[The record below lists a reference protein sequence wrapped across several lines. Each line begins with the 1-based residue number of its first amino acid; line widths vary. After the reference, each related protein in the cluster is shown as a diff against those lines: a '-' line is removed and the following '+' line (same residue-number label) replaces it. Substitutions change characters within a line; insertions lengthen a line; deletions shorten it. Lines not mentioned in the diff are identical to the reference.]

1 MTLGKFLAIILSAAS
16 SLLLDAQEKET
27 ADSLVRLVDARS
39 AQLLEIGGQS
49 YRKVVGPAR
58 FLHNDTYLLC
68 DTALWNVDTRIIDA
82 IGHVSIIQEGTVLE
96 SDKMVYIID
105 SNLAEFRGSLVEL
118 RDSDH
123 NTLRTHYL
131 DYNTKDS
138 VAVFRN
144 GGAMRDKDG
153 QIIES
158 LYGTY
163 DSKIGTFTFRDNVNM
178 FTDSIFVRTSSL
190 KYESER
196 SLATFGSR
204 TDAWKDDNMLS
215 ADAGWYDRA
224 RELFLFRNNVHVMTD
239 TQEGWSDSLY
249 FNRNTV
255 DVEMLGNVQ
264 VTDTSRNVSAVAGR
278 IHYMDSLSKVTMTR
292 KPAVVSEIQEGE
304 TRDTVW
310 FGADFLVY
318 HTVPRYL
325 VDSSVVA
332 ASQQRLSDLNVD
344 PVTTYRRKSREE
356 AEKAAAEAAKSD
368 PNNKAAAEARRE
380 EMARKSAGVPKG
392 GAVPDAAS
400 SVKDTASLPQ
410 AADSS
415 VFKTDSLAVMADSL
429 GMVQDSLGVSADSVE
444 VLPPDTTKIG
454 FLSALGNVRIFRK
467 SMQVVCDSL
476 EYTDLDSLARLF
488 KEPAIWN
495 GVTHQYAADSI
506 TAVISNGAMEKASL
520 MSEAFIHIQE
530 DTLHYDQIKSTE
542 MIAYFDGAGELSR
555 FDALGGA
562 SALFYIEEQETL
574 ATVNKKEA
582 KMLSAVFRDGTIHRI
597 YYFDTVKSDAYPV
610 VQLMPEDRLLK
621 GFRWSPERRPKDRY
635 AVTSWELRSPERR
648 KYAARPRAEYVQ
660 TEKYFPGYIGD
671 IYRQIEV
678 RDSLSVLRAREEREE
693 KLRAEREERFREDSL
708 SAAREIA
715 VKDSLAAV
723 KFRNDSIA
731 AADSLNAIRDSVA
744 RADSIAVADSI
755 AASRIPTKEE
765 IRAKKKEERLKRHQA
780 RVQAKADRWAR
791 KDEQDRMREEAIR
804 ERKQAK
810 IREKKLKTLQQAA
823 EQAARDNE
831 LLEKYK
837 KKAAAREAAK
847 AARKAAGSGGR
858 KSSAGQMTEGV
869 IPESVLPQT
878 GK

>member
-1 MTLGKFLAIILSAAS
+1 MLSAAS
-16 SLLLDAQEKET
+16 SLLLNAQEKET

-292 KPAVVSEIQEGE
+292 EPAVVSEIQEGE

-318 HTVPRYL
+318 RTIPRYL

-332 ASQQRLSDLNVD
+332 ASQQRLSDLTVD

-392 GAVPDAAS
+392 GTVPVEAP

-415 VFKTDSLAVMADSL
+415 AFMADSLGIESDSISVTVDSL
-429 GMVQDSLGVSADSVE
+429 GMVQDSLVMSSDSVE

-488 KEPAIWN
+488 KEPSIWN

-506 TAVISNGAMEKASL
+506 TAVISNGTMEKASL

-562 SALFYIEEQETL
+562 SALFYIEEQDAL

-582 KMLSAVFRDGTIHRI
+582 KMLSAVFLDGTIHRI

-621 GFRWSPERRPKDRY
+621 GFRWSPDRRPQDRY

-660 TEKYFPGYIGD
+660 TEIYFPGYIGD

-693 KLRAEREERFREDSL
+693 KLRIEREERFREDSL

-723 KFRNDSIA
+723 KSRNDSIA
-731 AADSLNAIRDSVA
+731 AADSLNALRDSVA

-755 AASRIPTKEE
+755 AASRILTKEE
-765 IRAKKKEERLKRHQA
+765 IRAKKKEERLKRHQE

-791 KDEQDRMREEAIR
+791 KDEQDRRREEEIR

-847 AARKAAGSGGR
+847 AARKAAGTGGSTPSVSQVDR
-858 KSSAGQMTEGV
+858 DV
-869 IPESVLPQT
+869 IPEALPQQT
-878 GK
+878 EK